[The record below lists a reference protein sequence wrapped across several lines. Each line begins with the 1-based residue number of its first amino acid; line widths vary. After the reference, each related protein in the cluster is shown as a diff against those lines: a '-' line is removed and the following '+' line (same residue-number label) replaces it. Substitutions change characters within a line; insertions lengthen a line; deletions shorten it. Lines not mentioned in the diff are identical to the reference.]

1 LHLSRLFFN
10 LIQNAVKFTPQ
21 GGKVDLSVHQQG
33 DTVKIIVSDTGVGID
48 EKDLPKIFQR
58 FFHKETPG
66 PENVGSVG
74 LGLNIARSIAKFHN
88 GDIEAVSKP
97 QEGSVFTVTL
107 PVSRL

>member
-1 LHLSRLFFN
+1 MKKICRRYS
-10 LIQNAVKFTPQ
+10 
-21 GGKVDLSVHQQG
+21 SV
-33 DTVKIIVSDTGVGID
+33 
-48 EKDLPKIFQR
+48 
-58 FFHKETPG
+58 FFHKETR

>member
-48 EKDLPKIFQR
+48 EKDLPKIIPA
-58 FFHKETPG
+58 FF
-66 PENVGSVG
+66 S
-74 LGLNIARSIAKFHN
+74 
-88 GDIEAVSKP
+88 
-97 QEGSVFTVTL
+97 
-107 PVSRL
+107 